1 VFTAHP
7 TEARRREV
15 LTCLHRIFLLCSN
28 REDPRLSPAQKVEV
42 EAEVEAEIEILWR
55 TDEMRA
61 KKPTVLEEIITGLD
75 YFRFSLFEAVCTT
88 YRYAENSLNAIYP
101 NEHVTLP
108 SFIRFGSWIGG
119 DRDGNPYVL
128 PETTIMA
135 ALLASRLILAE
146 YIRRCRAC
154 QVIVSAPSKV
164 SIL

>member
-55 TDEMRA
+55 TDEMRT

-88 YRYAENSLNAIYP
+88 YRYAENSLN
-101 NEHVTLP
+101 
-108 SFIRFGSWIGG
+108 
-119 DRDGNPYVL
+119 
-128 PETTIMA
+128 
-135 ALLASRLILAE
+135 
-146 YIRRCRAC
+146 
-154 QVIVSAPSKV
+154 VSYSYTQGKNITVAFW
-164 SIL
+164 L